1 MNQLSCGEIDEL
13 LAAFATDALEED
25 DLHAVT
31 AHLAECRNHDEALAS
46 LRATF
51 EQLGGAVLSVEP
63 PAGLKTSL
71 LEAFDKELTASTLG
85 TAPAAPSTLG
95 TAPATPS
102 TLETAPATPSTL
114 ETAPAAPSTLE
125 TAPATPSTLETAP
138 ATPSTLETAPAAPTL
153 DAPKAPETA
162 HGPPATRRLTA
173 AGWVG
178 YALAASLLLVVIGL
192 GIWGASRGSDG
203 DVLTRTTRGPDG
215 TIQLTYFAAEGLGVI
230 EVDLLA
236 LPAGRAYQAWA
247 IDSSGAAASLGVLPT
262 NQGRIVLDG
271 DLRNGTAIALSV
283 EPESGS
289 SAPTTAPIL
298 LTSLE

>member
-13 LAAFATDALEED
+13 LAAFAADALEND

-31 AHLAECRNHDEALAS
+31 AHLAECRNHDEALES
-46 LRATF
+46 LRAMF
-51 EQLGGAVLSVEP
+51 DQLGEAVTPVEP
-63 PAGLKTSL
+63 PAALKTSL
-71 LEAFDKELTASTLG
+71 LDAFDKDVTAATL
-85 TAPAAPSTLG
+85 APAAPSPSAKPAPTTLK
-95 TAPATPS
+95 
-102 TLETAPATPSTL
+102 
-114 ETAPAAPSTLE
+114 TAPAA
-125 TAPATPSTLETAP
+125 TATGARPAS
-138 ATPSTLETAPAAPTL
+138 
-153 DAPKAPETA
+153 
-162 HGPPATRRLTA
+162 RLTA
-173 AGWVG
+173 SGWVG

-230 EVDLLA
+230 EVDLLT

-247 IDSSGAAASLGVLPT
+247 IDSSGAAASLGVLPA

-289 SAPTTAPIL
+289 SAPTSEPIL